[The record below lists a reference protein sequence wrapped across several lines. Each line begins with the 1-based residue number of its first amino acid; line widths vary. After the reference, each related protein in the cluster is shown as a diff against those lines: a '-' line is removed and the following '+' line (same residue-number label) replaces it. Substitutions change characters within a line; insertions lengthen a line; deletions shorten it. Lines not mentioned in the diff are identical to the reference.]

1 MVFECTVGKSLQDP
15 DLRYGVRSLLHR
27 FIAVPGVAGIKHSRM
42 TQRYNSREGNPEQ
55 HNAVDVN
62 VGGQGT
68 PCAGEPPHHCHCT
81 CTSRPCF
88 PCLHAYWHAVKAL
101 ILVLMLFDFTS
112 FSLHQALHSFN
123 VI

>member
-27 FIAVPGVAGIKHSRM
+27 FIAVPGVAGIKHNRM

-55 HNAVDVN
+55 HNAVGVN

-68 PCAGEPPHHCHCT
+68 PCAGETPHHFH

-88 PCLHAYWHAVKAL
+88 PCLHAYRHAVKSSDLGLDAL
-101 ILVLMLFDFTS
+101 
-112 FSLHQALHSFN
+112 
-123 VI
+123 

>member
-27 FIAVPGVAGIKHSRM
+27 FIAVPGVAGIKHNRM

-55 HNAVDVN
+55 HNAVGVN
-62 VGGQGT
+62 VGGHGT
-68 PCAGEPPHHCHCT
+68 TCAGEPPHHCHCT

-88 PCLHAYWHAVKAL
+88 PCLHAYWHTVKSSDLGLDAL
-101 ILVLMLFDFTS
+101 SFHIVFLTS
-112 FSLHQALHSFN
+112 SSSF
-123 VI
+123 I